1 MSTTDS
7 LPIGDSCLR
16 PKHAWSP
23 EEDAK
28 LCELVKKFGGAKWSS
43 IASQMRTRAGKQ
55 CRERWH
61 NHLNPGLRI
70 DPFSPSEDWLLFLLH
85 TIKGNRWAD
94 IAKSM
99 PGRTDNAIKNHW
111 NSSMRRKLESLH
123 AKLCA
128 AVKLLK
134 EDPKKFV
141 RKFARS
147 ERNFIRQVV
156 NETDFDEGRPIEKIS
171 ERTQNQKGASEKNLG
186 KLCLSL
192 SLETFDSRE
201 KLGELIDS
209 VARNML
215 SPREVSLLLEFISRN
230 EKIIIEGSPSENRI
244 ILPEIRNVQPE
255 NFESFE
261 AVSEPNSH
269 FEELKDSKVTLS
281 HSESVI
287 GEGGW
292 TRESTLGAF
301 VIVARPLN
309 GFAAEGFKP
318 ISKRAEQSQPSAP
331 PSQDGSHR
339 EIGTQSGPR
348 FLQVFETPSRALTD
362 SEISNPFAAPLTL
375 LRDFDAE
382 SFVPHPP
389 GLGWKPVRIEAPQL
403 R

>member
-1 MSTTDS
+1 MSTADS
-7 LPIGDSCLR
+7 FPMGDSSLR

-23 EEDAK
+23 EEDAR
-28 LCELVKKFGGAKWSS
+28 LCELVRKYGGAKWSS

-61 NHLNPGLRI
+61 NHLNPGLKT
-70 DPFSPSEDWLLFLLH
+70 DPFTHSEDWLLFLLH
-85 TIKGNRWAD
+85 TIKGNRWAE
-94 IAKSM
+94 IAKNM

-111 NSSMRRKLESLH
+111 NSSMRRKLEPLH

-134 EDPKKFV
+134 DDPKKFV
-141 RKFARS
+141 RKFSRN
-147 ERNFIRQVV
+147 ERILVRQVV
-156 NETDFDEGRPIEKIS
+156 NETDFDETRPVEKIS
-171 ERTQNQKGASEKNLG
+171 ERVQNQKAVSEKSLG

-209 VARNML
+209 VARNLL

-230 EKIIIEGSPSENRI
+230 EKIIIEGGSSENRI

-261 AVSEPNSH
+261 AVSEPNSQS
-269 FEELKDSKVTLS
+269 EELKESKATHSNSDSVN
-281 HSESVI
+281 

-292 TRESTLGAF
+292 TMEPTLGAS
-301 VIVARPLN
+301 VIVSKPFT
-309 GFAAEGFKP
+309 GFAPQGFKP
-318 ISKRAEQSQPSAP
+318 ISRRAEQSQPSAP
-331 PSQDGSHR
+331 PSQDGSNR
-339 EIGTQSGPR
+339 EITTQSGPR
-348 FLQVFETPSRALTD
+348 FLQVFETPSRALAD
-362 SEISNPFAAPLTL
+362 SEVSNPFAAPLTL

-382 SFVPHPP
+382 SLAPP
-389 GLGWKPVRIEAPQL
+389 PSSGWRVVRIEAPQL